1 MPKNLPGTAN
11 RVQDWSPHMSFIL
24 KGSQIATLQLQG
36 WFKSKTSI
44 QEYRNKIQN
53 SYWTCAWIIWY
64 MFPVQCEE
72 LRIDHL
78 TLLLV
83 ATFPYACWFLWW
95 TNYIDEFKWRLP
107 FPFGVAF
114 WRAKSRLKG
123 IKDFDLE
130 HWLFGRFTFPAG
142 CLAGVNKPA
151 MLQQKRKWTGNATK
165 QASSTDPSESN
176 GYEAFRCQH
185 IELPDR
191 LHAMQNAMQYKNA
204 CMGTNLY

>member
-1 MPKNLPGTAN
+1 MNHMVHVSSTMWRTEN
-11 RVQDWSPHMSFIL
+11 RPSTV
-24 KGSQIATLQLQG
+24 
-36 WFKSKTSI
+36 
-44 QEYRNKIQN
+44 
-53 SYWTCAWIIWY
+53 
-64 MFPVQCEE
+64 
-72 LRIDHL
+72 

-83 ATFPYACWFLWW
+83 ATFPYTCWFLWW
-95 TNYIDEFKWRLP
+95 TNYIDKFKWRLP

-114 WRAKSRLKG
+114 WRAKSSLKG

-130 HWLFGRFTFPAG
+130 HWLLGRFTFPAG
-142 CLAGVNKPA
+142 CPAGVKLNKPA
-151 MLQQKRKWTGNATK
+151 MLEPKGNGPEMQPSK
-165 QASSTDPSESN
+165 CSTDPSESN